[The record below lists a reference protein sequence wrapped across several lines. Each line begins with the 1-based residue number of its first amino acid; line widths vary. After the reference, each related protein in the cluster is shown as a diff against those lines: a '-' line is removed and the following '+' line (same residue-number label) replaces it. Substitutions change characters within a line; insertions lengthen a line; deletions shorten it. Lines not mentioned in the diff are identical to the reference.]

1 MTIKRAPQQGGL
13 VLSEEEHRRV
23 RQFVGL
29 LVTIAHRTQ
38 PKKRKPVKSIN
49 SKKVKRVRNCREPC
63 FLEQLVYHG
72 LINFNLDKVMNHDRH
87 SCINFDKRSIPYN

>member
-1 MTIKRAPQQGGL
+1 MTIKRAPQRGGL

-38 PKKRKPVKSIN
+38 PKKRKHVKSKN
-49 SKKVKRVRNCREPC
+49 SKKVKRVREYREPC
-63 FLEQLVYHG
+63 FFYETLYLRV
-72 LINFNLDKVMNHDRH
+72 IN
-87 SCINFDKRSIPYN
+87 PA